1 MYWKHHPLSF
11 VSGPSYTRKQ
21 SYISACRSPAGFIR
35 GARGRTG
42 GYAAVS
48 RWLKLEET
56 KCGQGWE
63 SEKIREEVNPAPH
76 CESSRFQI
84 VALTCCSISNEFTD
98 LYEICRYYSSFKS
111 SDRVISRDSE
121 AFSARLPSLE
131 IPYLIDIS
139 RRYENSF

>member
-56 KCGQGWE
+56 KRGQGWE
-63 SEKIREEVNPAPH
+63 NEKIRERVNPAARGYTAKASL
-76 CESSRFQI
+76 EILGSDVDSF
-84 VALTCCSISNEFTD
+84 CSISIEFTD
-98 LYEICRYYSSFKS
+98 LYEIC
-111 SDRVISRDSE
+111 
-121 AFSARLPSLE
+121 L
-131 IPYLIDIS
+131 
-139 RRYENSF
+139 RRRILFFIESNCVTRRRSVLREPRKFHVLSTSQAI